1 MADTTRPAPITD
13 TSPEALKKLAREWV
27 AALTPEER
35 IAFLTVDHPAIP
47 RLGLPAYRLE
57 AEGAHGLVIRAGQSA
72 MTESAETTVFPA
84 PFGLSQTWDRE
95 LMGKIGVVISDEAR
109 VFNAL
114 VLYAPTIDLERDPR
128 WGRNEEAYGEDPYL
142 AGQLAI
148 PLIKG
153 LQGSEAP
160 YLKTAATTKHF
171 YANNYEFERDWD
183 NSVVPEQLKRDYYLR
198 PFEAAFIGGGATS
211 AMAGYNAING
221 IIGMLNPE
229 MNTLVRGEWGADG
242 YFVSDGKA
250 FELLPEF
257 YGPFGYL
264 GIDDDDWRAKWELSD
279 DGETFRGKDGQE
291 VNVKEVYA
299 RYAKAA
305 LDAGLDAFLA
315 YDNDV
320 VISAINKGVELG
332 IITDA
337 DIERALV
344 NQFQVMLRLG
354 LVPGF
359 GDNPYA
365 NTPDEKLLSKDSA
378 ELVKR
383 ASNEAVVLLKND
395 GLLPLT
401 GKDAEKIAVIGF
413 VAGENQRDWYSGSP
427 AYQVT
432 PVDGIRAAFPTAEVS
447 FHDGCDLVAFSRS
460 DIGWLRVLDD
470 GAVRYDGTE
479 DQRSLFRAIDW
490 GYGHAFQDVS
500 TGKYLTT
507 TESGELRTEAETV
520 WSWFNRQLFFINQ
533 ANVYS
538 RSDFHAHPDGLAG
551 IALTGTVNIDGGQ
564 FHPEVAFGEPAF
576 PPGAARPGKNQY
588 LKPYEPGAVE
598 ILNEILAKLTIHV
611 VESGLERAA
620 EVAGKTDAAVVV
632 LGNHPLVGARE
643 CVDRMTTALP
653 ARWGELFET
662 VAQANPEVVLTLIAG
677 YQYAIGRQEAR
688 ARAV

>member
-1 MADTTRPAPITD
+1 
-13 TSPEALKKLAREWV
+13 
-27 AALTPEER
+27 
-35 IAFLTVDHPAIP
+35 
-47 RLGLPAYRLE
+47 
-57 AEGAHGLVIRAGQSA
+57 
-72 MTESAETTVFPA
+72 
-84 PFGLSQTWDRE
+84 
-95 LMGKIGVVISDEAR
+95 
-109 VFNAL
+109 
-114 VLYAPTIDLERDPR
+114 
-128 WGRNEEAYGEDPYL
+128 
-142 AGQLAI
+142 
-148 PLIKG
+148 
-153 LQGSEAP
+153 
-160 YLKTAATTKHF
+160 
-171 YANNYEFERDWD
+171 
-183 NSVVPEQLKRDYYLR
+183 
-198 PFEAAFIGGGATS
+198 
-211 AMAGYNAING
+211 
-221 IIGMLNPE
+221 
-229 MNTLVRGEWGADG
+229 G

-250 FELLPEF
+250 FEILPEF

-320 VISAINKGVELG
+320 VISAISKGVELG
-332 IITDA
+332 IIADA

-359 GDNPYA
+359 GENPYA
-365 NTPDEKLLSKDSA
+365 NTPDEKLLSAESA

-383 ASNEAVVLLKND
+383 ASNEAVVLLNND

-432 PVDGIRAAFPTAEVS
+432 PLDGIRAAFPNAEVS
-447 FHDGCDLVAFSRS
+447 FDDGCDLVAFSRS

-479 DQRSLFRAIDW
+479 EQRSVFRAIDW

-507 TESGELRTEAETV
+507 TESGELRTDAETV

-564 FHPEVAFGEPAF
+564 FHPEIAFGEPAF

-598 ILNEILAKLTIHV
+598 TLNEILAKLTIHV

-620 EVAGKTDAAVVV
+620 DIAGQADAAVVV
-632 LGNHPLVGARE
+632 LGNHPLIGARE
-643 CVDRMTTALP
+643 CVDRLTTALP

-688 ARAV
+688 ARAVLFTSQGMQEVGSAIGETLSGANNPSGRLSQTWYADSMQFGSLSNYDISDSKLTYQYLDSEPLHEFGFGLSYTTFQYSDLLLTENAEGVTVSFTLTNTGERPGAEVVQVYLVPKAPAQPTETPRPRKSLVQFDRVVLQSGESAAVTLLIDRRELSFWNANTKTFEMEPGELHLQVGASSADIRLSGAVSPVGLH